1 MQHYDVVLI
10 DTPAAETCADALLIA
25 ARAGAAMLVA
35 RRHRS
40 PLRSVGDLSRRLQ
53 DAGAA
58 VVGSVMNQP

>member
-1 MQHYDVVLI
+1 MTAYGSRSGSRR
-10 DTPAAETCADALLIA
+10 AA
-25 ARAGAAMLVA
+25 AAMLVA

-40 PLRSVGDLSRRLQ
+40 PLRSGGELAHRLQ